1 MTTDSPAA
9 PGAPTPPAASCE
21 HCDDSVPHEHVDE
34 QPLVEGYRGA
44 LRRSVT
50 GVAVLGAALAV
61 AVVLGGLDVALAIPL
76 GAMAWTVSSA
86 LGVLTLS
93 VVRTSRSTPVGVVAG
108 AVTTAAV
115 TPLLAL
121 LVAVA
126 AGGDPGWRA
135 AAAVLGWLAVSGTV
149 AGIRAERLRGLL
161 VAHTRDGEAARSGV
175 VRTGGRPSPW
185 VEAGWLV
192 LTAAVLGLCVLA
204 AAVLPVVVVVLVP
217 LNAALAVLSRR
228 WAARTALAAG

>member
-9 PGAPTPPAASCE
+9 PGAPTPQVASCE

-34 QPLVEGYRGA
+34 QPLVERYRTA
-44 LRRSVT
+44 LLRGVA
-50 GVAVLGAALAV
+50 GVAVAGAALAV
-61 AVVLGGLDVALAIPL
+61 AVVLGGLDAAFAIPL
-76 GAMAWTVSSA
+76 GAMAWTVASA

-93 VVRTSRSTPVGVVAG
+93 LVRTRRSTPVAVIVG
-108 AVTTAAV
+108 AVTTAGV

-126 AGGDPGWRA
+126 VDGSAGWRA
-135 AAAVLGWLAVSGTV
+135 AAAALGWLAVSGTV
-149 AGIRAERLRGLL
+149 SGIRAGRLRELL
-161 VAHTRDGEAARSGV
+161 AGHTRDGEAARSGV
-175 VRTGGRPSPW
+175 VRTGGRPSPL

-192 LTAAVLGLCVLA
+192 LTAGVLGLCVLA
-204 AAVLPVVVVVLVP
+204 ASVLPVVVVVLVP

-228 WAARTALAAG
+228 SAARAALAAA